1 MKVLLTGAF
10 GNLGQV
16 TLAELLAQ
24 GHQVRCF
31 DLRSRTNEKLARALP
46 KSTEVHWGDLRHPE
60 DAVAA
65 VKGQEAVIHLAFL
78 IPRLSV
84 TGLDIDKCP
93 ALAREVNVGG
103 TANLI
108 RAMEA
113 CAVRPALLF
122 ASSMAVFG
130 LTQALPPPRTTADPV
145 QPLGLY
151 SEHKVACEEM
161 IRSSSLQWTILR
173 LAAALPQRLLFSE
186 GMFDVPLDNRIE
198 FVHHRDVA
206 LAFTN
211 ALCCDE
217 VWGKTLLIGGGP
229 RCQLYYRDLVK
240 QILDA
245 TGVGMLPDAAFSRE
259 PYPTD
264 WLDTSRSSKLLHYQ
278 RHTVQ
283 DHAAETR
290 AMLGALHPI
299 IRLSRPAV
307 RAWLLSR
314 SPYYGHSSTP
324 AARSGVDATLACAD
338 PSRSEEG
345 QL

>member
-16 TLAELLAQ
+16 TLAELAAQ
-24 GHQVRCF
+24 GHQIRCF
-31 DLRSRTNEKLARALP
+31 DLRNKTNERLARALP
-46 KSTEVHWGDLRHPE
+46 KNAEVRWGDLRHPE

-78 IPRLSV
+78 IPRLSI
-84 TGLDIDKCP
+84 TGLDMDKCP
-93 ALAREVNVGG
+93 DLAREVNVGG

-108 RAMEA
+108 RAIEA
-113 CAVRPALLF
+113 CAVKPALLF

-130 LTQALPPPRTTADPV
+130 LTQHLAPPRTTADPV
-145 QPLGLY
+145 HPLGLY

-161 IRSSSLQWTILR
+161 IRASGLQWAILR

-186 GMFDVPLDNRIE
+186 GMFDVPLNNRIE

-206 LAFTN
+206 LAFAN
-211 ALCCDE
+211 ALCCDD
-217 VWGKTLLIGGGP
+217 VWGKTLLIGGGS
-229 RCQLYYRDLVK
+229 RCQLYYRDLV
-240 QILDA
+240 QQVLDA
-245 TGVGMLPDAAFSRE
+245 TGVGMLPEAAFSSA

-264 WLDTSRSSKLLHYQ
+264 WLDTSLSRKLLHYQ

-283 DHAAETR
+283 DHAEETR
-290 AMLGALHPI
+290 TMLGALHPI

-314 SPYYGHSSTP
+314 SPYYGRGSAT
-324 AARSGVDATLACAD
+324 AARSGVDATRACAD
-338 PSRSEEG
+338 QSSIEEG
-345 QL
+345 Q